1 MAGEWVCKQCGQGA
15 DDCMIS
21 ASVDDCGNFFTMP
34 EPETGEG
41 TDYWTPDFDSD
52 TDSGS
57 DDEGAVET
65 MFIDHEDS
73 TLCTSCAIK
82 AAAERYEWPGTDISR
97 DYAETMAERVQ
108 RTIGVLEGYRIA
120 QATSGDHEA
129 LGHTTKAIGD
139 LRERLSR
146 RMCECGAVY
155 HRDNR
160 MTEWGECQFCA
171 AKEEQD
177 AEEALRPSKRARCT
191 PVA

>member
-1 MAGEWVCKQCGQGA
+1 MAGVWVCKQCGQGA
-15 DDCMIS
+15 DDCTFS
-21 ASVDDCGNFFTMP
+21 ANIDDLGNFFSMP
-34 EPETGEG
+34 EPETRED
-41 TDYWTPDFDSD
+41 TDNWTPDFDSD
-52 TDSGS
+52 ADSGS

-73 TLCTSCAIK
+73 TLCTPCACK
-82 AAAERYEWPGTDISR
+82 AAAERYEFPGPNIGQ

-120 QATSGDHEA
+120 QTTSGNHEA
-129 LGHTTKAIGD
+129 LGHTAKAIDD
-139 LRERLSR
+139 LRDRLSR
-146 RMCECGAVY
+146 RMCDCGAVY

-160 MTEWGECQFCA
+160 MTKWGECQCCA